1 MSKRPCPIIAI
12 PACVAI
18 MDGRP
23 SHRVG
28 QKYIESVIELAG
40 GQPLLVPAMGE
51 VSCFKAMVRRFDG
64 IFLTG
69 AASNVEPH
77 HYDGTPSRAGTL
89 HDPGRDATAL
99 PLIRAA
105 VEEGVPV
112 FAVCRGIQELN
123 VALGGSLHQNV
134 HELPGKGEHRMNR
147 ALPSEL
153 RVQVRHP
160 IEVQPGG
167 MLERL
172 TGRTGEVMVNSLHAQ
187 GIDRLADDLFVEA
200 VSDDGIIEAVSM
212 PGAKGFVLG
221 VQWHPEHQVPM
232 QWPLSKAMFDAFGK
246 ACRDYMAKRDGHA
259 ASSSIRAA

>member
-1 MSKRPCPIIAI
+1 
-12 PACVAI
+12 
-18 MDGRP
+18 MDGRTI
-23 SHRVG
+23 HRVG
-28 QKYIESVIELAG
+28 QKYIDSVIEYAG
-40 GQPLLVPAMGE
+40 GQPVLVPAMGE
-51 VSCFKAMVRRFDG
+51 VGCFEEMVSRFDG

-77 HYDGTPSRAGTL
+77 HYEGTPSRAGTL

-105 VEEGVPV
+105 VETGVPI

-134 HELPGKGEHRMNR
+134 HELPGKDEHRMNR

-160 IEVQPGG
+160 IAIQPDG
-167 MLERL
+167 MLQRL
-172 TGRTGEVMVNSLHAQ
+172 IGRTGEVMVNSLHAQ
-187 GIDRLADDLFVEA
+187 GIDRLADGLFVEA
-200 VSDDGIIEAVSM
+200 LSDDGIIEAVSM

-232 QWPLSKAMFDAFGK
+232 QWPLSKAMFDAFGQ
-246 ACRDYMAKRDGHA
+246 ACRDFMAKRQGRA
-259 ASSSIRAA
+259 SSSSIRAA